1 MPEGKNPI
9 LQNGTFFFSNMY
21 DDRLLTEFYPK
32 ICRESWENAIN
43 SQYRAIG
50 RRTTLQKGTDYNS
63 QGPNNARLIAT
74 AHVSQKKVDDIYNSK
89 VGLPLGSATFKVY
102 NFALPVYNK
111 RRYVWTYGSGTRVIP
126 IKDFLTKHDIFDF
139 SVNVQMGRFNLYKAV
154 IIENSDRTITLA
166 IPNSSSYGIPS
177 TMFNNMIDTLGYD
190 AEDPNTAE
198 NEIIYIFTEEQTEA
212 YEYSGTMNT
221 IFSTTATDGYYTA
234 TISAANKLTTFGKQ
248 LQHEEANSWDIYVS
262 ERVSQY
268 GQYGLIGNACTLKE
282 TTSQGDLVFNV
293 DEAFVNYIKSNNS
306 AVTVYLIKRPNRK
319 HVTVFTS
326 PITAENGELIEGLYP
341 APYTY
346 NPASTITLRVYEY
359 DPVNHY
365 RTQYHYLI
373 SSVFSEIDA
382 INFNA
387 FKFIQNA
394 FPNIIS
400 FNSYENKNLEFE
412 VFEYYPTYTNQ
423 VMHNGLQQ
431 VYDNLGEDFYTKC
444 WVNDYISM
452 TDINRGELHLRD
464 FKPKIYRISLENYQ
478 NSIYYGDIRGY
489 YCDKIYKMIEADSS
503 LKLQYFDFIHEI
515 NKVICSDFGT
525 PKYFRFG
532 TNLTGEF
539 TGVHGT
545 VMDTSI
551 ASVNPD
557 DIQYFEEAHSYIV
570 YKAEDGE
577 VPSMFYVD
585 GKYVEPT
592 CTRYYKGE
600 NYIFIPVSKV
610 ETLSSNYTSDEEVKE
625 AEPLRLDWF
634 PHSYNSYGDTPKD
647 QFTVNSMSDQIKIF
661 EHIDDPKFA
670 LSDLTLYDTSTGEFL
685 DLLENFKVIYTVKQV
700 IYQDPLEQNPV
711 VIETTSEQIQY
722 LMTVLNELYLTMDS
736 QPIILGEATIDID
749 YDEEMDKINAGL
761 GRTDLQFV
769 NKKLDFHE
777 VTLVPKNPNLIGKVI
792 GVYNNQFKH
801 TIYFDKTTV
810 MEGGIVTIPDAMI
823 DNKNA
828 TYFLFG
834 DGNYIPF
841 EFVNDN
847 TLNNKFGSTLKIDIS
862 INSTDYDDYNKFK
875 FVHVPIKL
883 MKSHIEIASSLSYMG
898 PVNKSGT
905 INETIWSAFN
915 PESPEDGVIFSTHLE
930 DDVMTIYQPL
940 EHETTMIF
948 TYRNQTSPFRM
959 FSDSSKKTMT
969 KLYRYYEGIK
979 VSEINAEKV
988 TIYNDLYLGG
998 VLDLPIYAGL
1008 YDLTVQDAII
1018 DASNLV
1024 E

>member
-50 RRTTLQKGTDYNS
+50 RRTTLQRGTKYNS
-63 QGPNNARLIAT
+63 QGPNNADLLAV
-74 AHVSQKKVDDIYNSK
+74 AYVSEKKVDDIYNSK
-89 VGLPLGSATFKVY
+89 VGLPRGSATFKVY

-139 SVNVQMGRFNLYKAV
+139 SVTVQMGRFNLYKAV

-190 AEDPNTAE
+190 PEAPETSDNGR
-198 NEIIYIFTEEQTEA
+198 IYIFMEEQTEA

-234 TISAANKLTTFGKQ
+234 TISTVNKLTTFGKQ
-248 LQHEEANSWDIYVS
+248 LQHEEANSWDIFLS

-268 GQYGLIGNACTLKE
+268 GQFGLIGNACTLKE
-282 TTSQGDLVFNV
+282 TTSQGSLVFNV

-306 AVTVYLIKRPNRK
+306 AVTVYVIKRPNRR
-319 HVTVFTS
+319 HVTIFTN
-326 PITAENGELIEGLYP
+326 PITADNGELIEGCYP

-346 NPASTITLRVYEY
+346 NPASSITLKIYEY

-365 RTQYHYLI
+365 RTQYHYF
-373 SSVFSEIDA
+373 VGDTPSEIDN
-382 INFNA
+382 INYNT
-387 FKFIQNA
+387 FKFVQFA

-400 FNSYENKNLEFE
+400 FTSYENKNLEFE

-423 VMHNGLQQ
+423 VMHNGLKQ

-444 WVNDYISM
+444 LVNDYITM
-452 TDINRGELHLRD
+452 IDEIEGTPTYLREVQ
-464 FKPKIYRISLENYQ
+464 PKIYRISLEDYQ
-478 NSIYYGDIRGY
+478 NSTYYGDIRAY
-489 YCDKIYKMIEADSS
+489 YCDKINKMIKSDPS
-503 LKLQYFDFIHEI
+503 LKLQYFDFMHEI
-515 NKVICSDFGT
+515 NKLVCSDFGT

-592 CTRYYKGE
+592 CTRYYNGE
-600 NYIFIPVSKV
+600 NYIFIPVSEV

-647 QFTVNSMSDQIKIF
+647 QFTVNSTSDQIKLF
-661 EHIDDPKFA
+661 KHIDNPKFA

-700 IYQDPLEQNPV
+700 IYQNPLEQNPV

-722 LMTVLNELYLTMDS
+722 LMTVLDELYLTMDS
-736 QPIILGEATIDID
+736 QPIILGEASVDID
-749 YDEEMDKINAGL
+749 YDEEMEKINSEL
-761 GRTDLQFV
+761 EPDNNIQYT

-792 GVYNNQFKH
+792 AVYNNQFKH
-801 TIYFDKTTV
+801 TIYFDQSNITEDGT
-810 MEGGIVTIPDAMI
+810 VTIPDAMI
-823 DNKNA
+823 DNMNA

-834 DGNYIPF
+834 DGIYIPF
-841 EFVNDN
+841 SFIDDN
-847 TLNNKFGSTLKIDIS
+847 TSNNKFGNTLKIDLGRVPTEYT
-862 INSTDYDDYNKFK
+862 NFK
-875 FVHVPIKL
+875 FVHIPIKL
-883 MKSHIEIASSLSYMG
+883 IKSKIVLVKNLSYMG
-898 PVNKSGT
+898 SVNQEGNS
-905 INETIWSAFN
+905 NDSIWSNYN
-915 PESPEDGVIFSTHLE
+915 PESLEDGVIFRKYSY
-930 DDVMTIYQPL
+930 DKYSQPL

-948 TYRNQTSPFRM
+948 ASKNQNADCYM
-959 FSDSSKKTMT
+959 LSDSSIKTMT
-969 KLYRYYEGIK
+969 MRNIYYEGIK
-979 VSEINAEKV
+979 ASNIN
-988 TIYNDLYLGG
+988 INHMLDFNDAYYGG
-998 VLDLPIYAGL
+998 VLDESIYNGQGNG
-1008 YDLTVQDAII
+1008 TTQDAII
-1018 DASNLV
+1018 VASNPV
-1024 E
+1024 S

>member
-21 DDRLLTEFYPK
+21 DDRLLTEFYSK

-50 RRTTLQKGTDYNS
+50 RRTTLQRGTRYNS
-63 QGPNNARLIAT
+63 QGPNNADLLAV
-74 AHVSQKKVDDIYNSK
+74 AYVSEKKIDDIYNSK
-89 VGLPLGSATFKVY
+89 VGLPRGSATFKVY

-139 SVNVQMGRFNLYKAV
+139 SVTVQMGRFNLYKAV

-190 AEDPNTAE
+190 PEVPETSDNGR
-198 NEIIYIFTEEQTEA
+198 IYIFMEEQTEA

-221 IFSTTATDGYYTA
+221 IFSTAAIDGYYTA
-234 TISAANKLTTFGKQ
+234 TISTVNKLTTFGKQ
-248 LQHEEANSWDIYVS
+248 LQHEEANSWDIFLS

-306 AVTVYLIKRPNRK
+306 AVTVYVIKRPNRR
-319 HVTVFTS
+319 HVTIFTN
-326 PITAENGELIEGLYP
+326 PITADNGELIEGCYP

-346 NPASTITLRVYEY
+346 NPASSITLKVYEY

-365 RTQYHYLI
+365 RTQYHYFI
-373 SSVFSEIDA
+373 SDAPSEIDN
-382 INFNA
+382 INYNT
-387 FKFIQNA
+387 FKFVQFA

-400 FNSYENKNLEFE
+400 FTSYENKNLEFE

-423 VMHNGLQQ
+423 VMHNGLKQ

-444 WVNDYISM
+444 LVNDYITM
-452 TDINRGELHLRD
+452 TDEAGGEEIYLRE
-464 FKPKIYRISLENYQ
+464 FQPKIYRISLEDYQ

-489 YCDKIYKMIEADSS
+489 YCDKINKMIKSDPS
-503 LKLQYFDFIHEI
+503 LKLQYFDFMHEI

-532 TNLTGEF
+532 TNLAGEF

-545 VMDTSI
+545 AMDTSI

-557 DIQYFEEAHSYIV
+557 DIQYFEKAHSYIV

-600 NYIFIPVSKV
+600 NYIFIPISEV
-610 ETLSSNYTSDEEVKE
+610 ETLSSHYTSDEEVKE

-647 QFTVNSMSDQIKIF
+647 QFTVNSMSDQIKLF

-700 IYQDPLEQNPV
+700 IYQNPLEQNPV

-722 LMTVLNELYLTMDS
+722 LMTVLDELYLTMDS
-736 QPIILGEATIDID
+736 QPIILGEASIDID
-749 YDEEMDKINAGL
+749 YDEEMEKINSEL
-761 GRTDLQFV
+761 GPDSDIQYT

-792 GVYNNQFKH
+792 AVYNNQFKH
-801 TIYFDKTTV
+801 TIYFDQSNIA
-810 MEGGIVTIPDAMI
+810 EDGIVTIPDAMI
-823 DNKNA
+823 DNMNA

-841 EFVNDN
+841 NFIDDN
-847 TLNNKFGSTLKIDIS
+847 TSNNKFGNTLKIELGEVPTEYT
-862 INSTDYDDYNKFK
+862 NFK
-875 FVHVPIKL
+875 FVHIPVKL
-883 MKSHIEIASSLSYMG
+883 TKAKVALVNNLSYMG
-898 PVNKSGT
+898 PVNQEGNS
-905 INETIWSAFN
+905 NESIWSRYN
-915 PESPEDGVIFSTHLE
+915 PESLEDGVIFRKSGYEEHS
-930 DDVMTIYQPL
+930 QPL

-948 TYRNQTSPFRM
+948 ASKNLNTDCYM
-959 FSDSSKKTMT
+959 LSDSSIKTMT
-969 KLYRYYEGIK
+969 MHNIYYEGIK
-979 VSEINAEKV
+979 ASNINIEYM
-988 TIYNDLYLGG
+988 INFNDAYYGG
-998 VLDLPIYAGL
+998 VLDGPIYNGQGNG
-1008 YDLTVQDAII
+1008 TTQDAII
-1018 DASNLV
+1018 SASNPV
-1024 E
+1024 N

>member
-63 QGPNNARLIAT
+63 LGPNNARLIAT
-74 AHVSQKKVDDIYNSK
+74 AHVSEKKVDDIYNSK
-89 VGLPLGSATFKVY
+89 VGLPLGSATFKVQ

-111 RRYVWTYGSGTRVIP
+111 RRYVWTYGSGNRVIP
-126 IKDFLTKHDIFDF
+126 VKDFLTKHDIFDF

-177 TMFNNMIDTLGYD
+177 TMFNNMINTLGYD
-190 AEDPNTAE
+190 AEDPITEE
-198 NEIIYIFTEEQTEA
+198 NGIIYIFTEEQTEA

-248 LQHEEANSWDIYVS
+248 LQHEEANSWDIYMS

-268 GQYGLIGNACTLKE
+268 SQYGLIGNACTLKE

-306 AVTVYLIKRPNRK
+306 AITIYAIKRPNRR
-319 HVTVFTS
+319 HVTVFTN
-326 PITAENGELIEGLYP
+326 PITVDNEELIEGHYP
-341 APYTY
+341 VPYTC
-346 NPASTITLRVYEY
+346 NPASSITLRVYEY

-373 SSVFSEIDA
+373 SDVLSEIDT
-382 INFNA
+382 INLNG
-387 FKFIQNA
+387 FKFIQVA

-444 WVNDYISM
+444 LVNDYISM
-452 TDINRGELHLRD
+452 TDTTRGEIYLRD
-464 FKPKIYRISLENYQ
+464 FDPKIYRISLEDYQ
-478 NSIYYGDIRGY
+478 NSIYYGDIRAY
-489 YCDKIYKMIEADSS
+489 YCDKINKMILSDPS
-503 LKLQYFDFIHEI
+503 LKLQYFDFMHEI

-525 PKYFRFG
+525 PKYFRFS
-532 TNLTGEF
+532 TNLSGEF

-545 VMDTSI
+545 VMDTSV

-570 YKAEDGE
+570 YKAENGE

-600 NYIFIPVSKV
+600 NYIFIPVSEV
-610 ETLSSNYTSDEEVKE
+610 ETLSSQYTSDEEVKE

-647 QFTVNSMSDQIKIF
+647 QFTVNSMSDQIKLF
-661 EHIDDPKFA
+661 EHINDPKFA
-670 LSDLTLYDTSTGEFL
+670 ISDLTLYDTSTGEFL
-685 DLLENFKVIYTVKQV
+685 DLLENFKVIYSVKQV

-736 QPIILGEATIDID
+736 QPIILGEATVDID
-749 YDEEMDKINAGL
+749 YDEEMNKINSEL
-761 GRTDLQFV
+761 EPNVQVQYV

-792 GVYNNQFKH
+792 AVYNNQFKH
-801 TIYFDKTTV
+801 TIYFDQNDFADSD
-810 MEGGIVTIPDAMI
+810 VTIFNAMI

-841 EFVNDN
+841 EFVDDD
-847 TLNNKFGSTLKIDIS
+847 TLNNKFGSTLKIHVLGNIAEY
-862 INSTDYDDYNKFK
+862 TKFK
-875 FVHVPIKL
+875 FVHIPVKL
-883 MKSHIEIASSLSYMG
+883 SKSQYYILNSLVYMG
-898 PVNKSGT
+898 PMNQEGTDNKS
-905 INETIWSAFN
+905 IWSKFN
-915 PESPEDGVIFSTHLE
+915 PEFIENGVILMSSGDFKS
-930 DDVMTIYQPL
+930 QPL
-940 EHETTMIF
+940 EHETTMTF
-948 TYRNQTSPFRM
+948 SPQKQN
-959 FSDSSKKTMT
+959 SDYHILSSSSAKTMT
-969 KLYRYYEGIK
+969 NLHAYYKGIK
-979 VSEINAEKV
+979 TSKIVMDNS
-988 TIYNDLYLGG
+988 IYLENEVYLGG
-998 VLDLPIYAGL
+998 SLDNPIYHPLMNETA
-1008 YDLTVQDAII
+1008 QDGII
-1018 DASNLV
+1018 FSTDRIG
-1024 E
+1024 

>member
-50 RRTTLQKGTDYNS
+50 RRTTLQVGTDYNKY
-63 QGPNNARLIAT
+63 GPNNANLIAT
-74 AHVSQKKVDDIYNSK
+74 AHVSEKKVDDIYNSK
-89 VGLPLGSATFKVY
+89 VGLPLGSATFKVQ

-111 RRYVWTYGSGTRVIP
+111 RRYVWTYGSGNRVIP
-126 IKDFLTKHDIFDF
+126 VKDFLTKHDIFDF

-177 TMFNNMIDTLGYD
+177 TMFNNMIDTLSYD
-190 AEDPNTAE
+190 AEDPVTEE
-198 NEIIYIFTEEQTEA
+198 NGTIYIFTEEQTEA

-248 LQHEEANSWDIYVS
+248 LQHEEANSWDIFLS

-306 AVTVYLIKRPNRK
+306 AVTIYAIKRPNRK
-319 HVTVFTS
+319 HVTIFTN
-326 PITAENGELIEGLYP
+326 PITADNGELIEGHYP

-346 NPASTITLRVYEY
+346 NPTSSITLRVYEY

-365 RTQYHYLI
+365 RTQYHYFHSI
-373 SSVFSEIDA
+373 VNYPGMDA
-382 INFNA
+382 INFNMM
-387 FKFIQNA
+387 KFVQVA

-400 FNSYENKNLEFE
+400 FESYQNKNLEFE
-412 VFEYYPTYTNQ
+412 VFEYFPTYTNQ

-431 VYDNLGEDFYTKC
+431 VYENLGEDFYTKC
-444 WVNDYISM
+444 LINDYITMSSKL
-452 TDINRGELHLRD
+452 GEFYLKD
-464 FKPKIYRISLENYQ
+464 FQPSIFRISLEDYQ
-478 NSIYYGDIRGY
+478 NSIYYGDIRAY
-489 YCDKIYKMIEADSS
+489 YCDKINKMIISDPS
-503 LKLQYFDFIHEI
+503 LKLQYFDFMHEI

-545 VMDTSI
+545 VMDTSV

-592 CTRYYKGE
+592 CTRYYNGE
-600 NYIFIPVSKV
+600 NYIFIPVSEV
-610 ETLSSNYTSDEEVKE
+610 EILSSNYTSNEEVKE

-647 QFTVNSMSDQIKIF
+647 QFTVNSMSDQIKLF
-661 EHIDDPKFA
+661 EHINDPKFA

-736 QPIILGEATIDID
+736 QPIILGEATVDID
-749 YDEEMDKINAGL
+749 YDEEMSKINSEL
-761 GRTDLQFV
+761 EPNEQVQYV

-801 TIYFDKTTV
+801 TIYFDQNDFADGNV
-810 MEGGIVTIPDAMI
+810 FIPDAMI

-841 EFVNDN
+841 EFTDDN
-847 TLNNKFGSTLKIDIS
+847 TFNNKFGSALKIRVLG
-862 INSTDYDDYNKFK
+862 NPAEYTEFK
-875 FVHVPIKL
+875 FVHIPVKL
-883 MKSHIEIASSLSYMG
+883 TKSRYHITDTLAYMG
-898 PVNKSGT
+898 PVNQEGINNKS
-905 INETIWSAFN
+905 IWSNFN
-915 PESPEDGVIFSTHLE
+915 PESLENGVILMSANSNPKT
-930 DDVMTIYQPL
+930 QPA
-940 EHETTMIF
+940 EHETVMIF
-948 TYRNQTSPFRM
+948 VPQKQN
-959 FSDSSKKTMT
+959 SDYHILSSSSVKTMT
-969 KLYRYYEGIK
+969 NFYIYYKGIK
-979 VSEINAEKV
+979 TSKIVIDN
-988 TIYNDLYLGG
+988 YNNNDAYLGG
-998 VLDLPIYAGL
+998 ALDEPIYHPL
-1008 YDLTVQDAII
+1008 MNETVQDGII
-1018 DASNLV
+1018 TFTSPI

>member
-50 RRTTLQKGTDYNS
+50 RRTTLQLGTKYNS
-63 QGPNNARLIAT
+63 QGPNNADLLAV
-74 AHVSQKKVDDIYNSK
+74 AYMSEKKIDDIYNSK
-89 VGLPLGSATFKVY
+89 VGLPRGSATFKVY

-139 SVNVQMGRFNLYKAV
+139 SVTVQMGRFNLYKAV

-190 AEDPNTAE
+190 PDEPETSDNGR
-198 NEIIYIFTEEQTEA
+198 IYIFMEEQTEA

-221 IFSTTATDGYYTA
+221 IFSTAATDGYYTA
-234 TISAANKLTTFGKQ
+234 TISTVNKLTTFGKQ
-248 LQHEEANSWDIYVS
+248 LQHEEANSWDIFLS

-282 TTSQGDLVFNV
+282 TTSQGSLVFNV

-306 AVTVYLIKRPNRK
+306 AVTVYVIKRPNRR
-319 HVTVFTS
+319 HVTIFTN
-326 PITAENGELIEGLYP
+326 PITADNGELIEGCYP

-346 NPASTITLRVYEY
+346 NPASSITLKIYEY

-365 RTQYHYLI
+365 RTQYHYFV
-373 SSVFSEIDA
+373 SDTPSEIDN
-382 INFNA
+382 INYNT
-387 FKFIQNA
+387 FKFVQFA

-400 FNSYENKNLEFE
+400 FTSYENKNLEFE

-423 VMHNGLQQ
+423 IMHNGLKQ

-444 WVNDYISM
+444 LVNDYITM
-452 TDINRGELHLRD
+452 IDEIDGTTTYLHEVQ
-464 FKPKIYRISLENYQ
+464 PKIYRISLEDYQ
-478 NSIYYGDIRGY
+478 NSIYYGDIRAY
-489 YCDKIYKMIEADSS
+489 YCDKINKMIKSDPS
-503 LKLQYFDFIHEI
+503 LKLQYFDFMHEI

-551 ASVNPD
+551 ASANPD

-600 NYIFIPVSKV
+600 NYIFIPVSEV
-610 ETLSSNYTSDEEVKE
+610 ETLSSQYTSDEEVKE

-647 QFTVNSMSDQIKIF
+647 QFTVNSMSDQIKLF
-661 EHIDDPKFA
+661 EHVDDPKFT

-685 DLLENFKVIYTVKQV
+685 DLFENFKVIYTIKQV
-700 IYQDPLEQNPV
+700 IYQNPLEQNPV

-722 LMTVLNELYLTMDS
+722 LMTVLDELYLTMNS
-736 QPIILGEATIDID
+736 QPIILGKANVDID
-749 YDEEMDKINAGL
+749 YDEEMEKISSEL
-761 GRTDLQFV
+761 GPDNNIQYT

-792 GVYNNQFKH
+792 SVYNNQFKH
-801 TIYFDKTTV
+801 TIYFDQSNIT
-810 MEGGIVTIPDAMI
+810 EDGIITIPDAMI
-823 DNKNA
+823 DNMNA

-841 EFVNDN
+841 NFIDDN
-847 TLNNKFGSTLKIDIS
+847 TSNNKFGNTLKIELGEVLTEYT
-862 INSTDYDDYNKFK
+862 NFK
-875 FVHVPIKL
+875 FVHIPVKL
-883 MKSHIEIASSLSYMG
+883 TKAKVALVNNLSYMG
-898 PVNKSGT
+898 SVNQKGNS
-905 INETIWSAFN
+905 NESIWSKYN
-915 PESPEDGVIFSTHLE
+915 PESLEDGVIFRKYGYEEYS
-930 DDVMTIYQPL
+930 QPL

-948 TYRNQTSPFRM
+948 ASKNLDADCYM
-959 FSDSSKKTMT
+959 LSDSSIKTMT
-969 KLYRYYEGIK
+969 MRNIYYEGIK
-979 VSEINAEKV
+979 ASNINIEY
-988 TIYNDLYLGG
+988 IINFNDAYYGG
-998 VLDLPIYAGL
+998 VLDGPIYNGQSK
-1008 YDLTVQDAII
+1008 DTTQDAII
-1018 DASNLV
+1018 SASNPV

>member
-50 RRTTLQKGTDYNS
+50 RRTTLQRGTNYNS
-63 QGPNNARLIAT
+63 QGPNNAPLYA
-74 AHVSQKKVDDIYNSK
+74 VSYVSEKKIDDIYNSK
-89 VGLPLGSATFKVY
+89 VGLPRGSATFKVY

-139 SVNVQMGRFNLYKAV
+139 SVTVQMGRFNLYKAV

-190 AEDPNTAE
+190 PETPETSDNGR
-198 NEIIYIFTEEQTEA
+198 IYIFMEEQTEA

-221 IFSTTATDGYYTA
+221 IFSTAATDGYYTA
-234 TISAANKLTTFGKQ
+234 TISTVNKLTTFGKQ
-248 LQHEEANSWDIYVS
+248 LQHEEANSWDIFLS

-282 TTSQGDLVFNV
+282 TTSQGDLIFNV

-306 AVTVYLIKRPNRK
+306 AVTVYVIKRPNRR
-319 HVTVFTS
+319 HVTIFTN
-326 PITAENGELIEGLYP
+326 PITVDNGELIEGCYP

-346 NPASTITLRVYEY
+346 NPASGITLKVYEY
-359 DPVNHY
+359 NPVNHY

-373 SSVFSEIDA
+373 SDVLSEIDT
-382 INFNA
+382 INLNA
-387 FKFIQNA
+387 FKFVQLA

-423 VMHNGLQQ
+423 VMHNGLKQ

-444 WVNDYISM
+444 LINDYITMIDEVGSEE
-452 TDINRGELHLRD
+452 TYLHE
-464 FKPKIYRISLENYQ
+464 FQPKIYRISLEDYQ
-478 NSIYYGDIRGY
+478 NSIYYGDIRAY
-489 YCDKIYKMIEADSS
+489 YCDKINKMIKSDPS
-503 LKLQYFDFIHEI
+503 LKLQYFDFMHEI

-532 TNLTGEF
+532 TNLAGEF

-600 NYIFIPVSKV
+600 NYIFIPVSEV
-610 ETLSSNYTSDEEVKE
+610 ETLSLSYTSDEEVKE

-647 QFTVNSMSDQIKIF
+647 QFTVNSMSDQIKLF
-661 EHIDDPKFA
+661 EHINDPKFA

-736 QPIILGEATIDID
+736 QPIILGEATVDID
-749 YDEEMDKINAGL
+749 YDEEMEKINSEL
-761 GRTDLQFV
+761 EPEDQLQYV

-801 TIYFDKTTV
+801 TIYFNQSNITEDGT
-810 MEGGIVTIPDAMI
+810 VTIPDAMI
-823 DNKNA
+823 DNMNA

-834 DGNYIPF
+834 DGIYIPF
-841 EFVNDN
+841 DFVDDN
-847 TLNNKFGSTLKIDIS
+847 TSNNKFGNTLKIDLGEVPAEYT
-862 INSTDYDDYNKFK
+862 NFK
-875 FVHVPIKL
+875 FVHIPVKL
-883 MKSHIEIASSLSYMG
+883 TKAKVALVNNLSYMG
-898 PVNKSGT
+898 PVNREGNS
-905 INETIWSAFN
+905 NESIWSKYN
-915 PESPEDGVIFSTHLE
+915 PESLEDGVIFRKYGYDEYS
-930 DDVMTIYQPL
+930 QPL

-948 TYRNQTSPFRM
+948 ASKNLDADCCM
-959 FSDSSKKTMT
+959 LSDSSIKTMT
-969 KLYRYYEGIK
+969 MRNIYYEGIK
-979 VSEINAEKV
+979 ASNINIEYMTDFNEA
-988 TIYNDLYLGG
+988 YYGG
-998 VLDLPIYAGL
+998 VLDGPIYNGQSN
-1008 YDLTVQDAII
+1008 DTTQDAII
-1018 DASNLV
+1018 VASNPLA
-1024 E
+1024 

>member
-50 RRTTLQKGTDYNS
+50 RRTTLQMGTEYNRR
-63 QGPNNARLIAT
+63 GPNNAALLA
-74 AHVSQKKVDDIYNSK
+74 VSYVSEKKIDDIYNSK
-89 VGLPLGSATFKVY
+89 VGLPRGSATFKVY

-111 RRYVWTYGSGTRVIP
+111 RRYVWTYSSGTRVIP

-139 SVNVQMGRFNLYKAV
+139 SVTVQMGRFNLYKAV

-190 AEDPNTAE
+190 PDDPETSDNGR
-198 NEIIYIFTEEQTEA
+198 IYIFMEEQTEA

-234 TISAANKLTTFGKQ
+234 TISTVNKLTTFGKQ
-248 LQHEEANSWDIYVS
+248 LQHEEANSWDIFLS

-268 GQYGLIGNACTLKE
+268 GQFGLIGNACTLKE
-282 TTSQGDLVFNV
+282 TTSQGSLVFNV

-306 AVTVYLIKRPNRK
+306 AVTVYVIKRPNRR
-319 HVTVFTS
+319 HVTIFTN
-326 PITAENGELIEGLYP
+326 PITADNGELIEGCYP

-346 NPASTITLRVYEY
+346 NPASSITLKIYEY

-365 RTQYHYLI
+365 RTQYHYF
-373 SSVFSEIDA
+373 VGDTPSEIDN
-382 INFNA
+382 INYNT
-387 FKFIQNA
+387 FKFVQFA

-400 FNSYENKNLEFE
+400 FTSYENKNLEFE

-423 VMHNGLQQ
+423 VMHNGLKQ

-444 WVNDYISM
+444 LVNDYITM
-452 TDINRGELHLRD
+452 IDEIEGTPTYLREVQ
-464 FKPKIYRISLENYQ
+464 PKIYRISLEDYQ
-478 NSIYYGDIRGY
+478 NSTYYGDIRAY
-489 YCDKIYKMIEADSS
+489 YCDKINKMIKSDPS
-503 LKLQYFDFIHEI
+503 LKLQYFDFMHEI
-515 NKVICSDFGT
+515 NKLVCSDFGT

-592 CTRYYKGE
+592 CTRYYNGE
-600 NYIFIPVSKV
+600 NYIFIPVSEV

-647 QFTVNSMSDQIKIF
+647 QFTVNSTSDQIKLF
-661 EHIDDPKFA
+661 KHIDNPKFA

-700 IYQDPLEQNPV
+700 IYQNPLEQNPV

-722 LMTVLNELYLTMDS
+722 LMTVLDELYLTMDS
-736 QPIILGEATIDID
+736 QPIILGEASVDID
-749 YDEEMDKINAGL
+749 YDEEMEKINSEL
-761 GRTDLQFV
+761 EPDNNIQYT

-792 GVYNNQFKH
+792 AVYNNQFKH
-801 TIYFDKTTV
+801 TIYFDQSNITEDGT
-810 MEGGIVTIPDAMI
+810 VTIPDAMI
-823 DNKNA
+823 DNMNA

-834 DGNYIPF
+834 DGIYIPF
-841 EFVNDN
+841 SFIDDN
-847 TLNNKFGSTLKIDIS
+847 TSNNKFGNTLKIDLGRVPTEYT
-862 INSTDYDDYNKFK
+862 NFK
-875 FVHVPIKL
+875 FVHIPIKL
-883 MKSHIEIASSLSYMG
+883 IKSKIVLVKNLSYMG
-898 PVNKSGT
+898 SVNQEGNS
-905 INETIWSAFN
+905 NDSIWSNYN
-915 PESPEDGVIFSTHLE
+915 PESLEDGVIFRKYSY
-930 DDVMTIYQPL
+930 DKYSQPL

-948 TYRNQTSPFRM
+948 ASKNQNADCYM
-959 FSDSSKKTMT
+959 LSDSSIKTMT
-969 KLYRYYEGIK
+969 MRNIYYEGIK
-979 VSEINAEKV
+979 ASNIN
-988 TIYNDLYLGG
+988 INHMLDFNDAYYGG
-998 VLDLPIYAGL
+998 VLDESIYNGQGNG
-1008 YDLTVQDAII
+1008 TTQDAII
-1018 DASNLV
+1018 VASNPV
-1024 E
+1024 S

>member
-50 RRTTLQKGTDYNS
+50 RRTTLQAGTKYNS
-63 QGPNNARLIAT
+63 QGPNNALLVAMT
-74 AHVSQKKVDDIYNSK
+74 HVSQKKVDDIYNSK
-89 VGLPLGSATFKVY
+89 VGLPLGSATFKVQ

-126 IKDFLTKHDIFDF
+126 VKDFLTKHDIFDF

-154 IIENSDRTITLA
+154 IIEHSDRTITLA

-177 TMFNNMIDTLGYD
+177 TMFNNMINTLGYD
-190 AEDPNTAE
+190 AEDPNTTE
-198 NEIIYIFTEEQTEA
+198 NGNIYIFTEEQTEA

-234 TISAANKLTTFGKQ
+234 TLSAANKLTTFGKQ

-268 GQYGLIGNACTLKE
+268 GQYGLIGNTCTLKE

-306 AVTVYLIKRPNRK
+306 AVTVYAIKRPNRR
-319 HVTVFTS
+319 HVTIFTN
-326 PITAENGELIEGLYP
+326 PITADNGELIEGCYP

-346 NPASTITLRVYEY
+346 NPASSITLKVYEY

-365 RTQYHYLI
+365 RTQYHYFI
-373 SSVFSEIDA
+373 SIPSSEIDTV
-382 INFNA
+382 NYNT
-387 FKFIQNA
+387 FKFIQVA
-394 FPNIIS
+394 FPNIIT
-400 FNSYENKNLEFE
+400 FESYQNKNLEFE

-423 VMHNGLQQ
+423 VMHNGLKQ

-444 WVNDYISM
+444 LVNNYITM
-452 TDINRGELHLRD
+452 TDEILGDETYLNE
-464 FKPKIYRISLENYQ
+464 FKPKIYRISLEDYQ
-478 NSIYYGDIRGY
+478 NSIYYGDIRAY
-489 YCDKIYKMIEADSS
+489 YCDKINKMIEADSS
-503 LKLQYFDFIHEI
+503 LKLQYFDFMHEI

-545 VMDTSI
+545 VMDTSV

-600 NYIFIPVSKV
+600 NYIFIPVSEV
-610 ETLSSNYTSDEEVKE
+610 ETLSSSYTSDEEVKE

-634 PHSYNSYGDTPKD
+634 SHSYNSYGDTPKD

-670 LSDLTLYDTSTGEFL
+670 ISDLTLYDTLTGEFL
-685 DLLENFKVIYTVKQV
+685 DLLENFKVIYSVKQV

-736 QPIILGEATIDID
+736 QPIILGKATVDID
-749 YDEEMDKINAGL
+749 YDEEMDKINSEL
-761 GRTDLQFV
+761 GDDNKLQYT

-777 VTLVPKNPNLIGKVI
+777 ITLVPKNPNLIGKVI

-801 TIYFDKTTV
+801 TIYFDQNNIT
-810 MEGGIVTIPDAMI
+810 EDGIVTIPDAMI
-823 DNKNA
+823 DNKDA

-841 EFVNDN
+841 NFVNDN
-847 TLNNKFGSTLKIDIS
+847 TSNNKFGNTLKIELGGTVEY
-862 INSTDYDDYNKFK
+862 INFK

-883 MKSHIEIASSLSYMG
+883 AKSKVKLVNNLSYMG
-898 PVNKSGT
+898 SVNQEGT
-905 INETIWSAFN
+905 SNVSIWSEFN
-915 PESPEDGVIFSTHLE
+915 PESIEDGVMFKKYDFIDHS
-930 DDVMTIYQPL
+930 QPL

-948 TYRNQTSPFRM
+948 VTKNLNFNSHIL
-959 FSDSSKKTMT
+959 SDSSIKSMTM
-969 KLYRYYEGIK
+969 RNIYYEGIK
-979 VSEINAEKV
+979 TSKIDINDP
-988 TIYNDLYLGG
+988 YYDNDAYFGGILDEPIYLGQG
-998 VLDLPIYAGL
+998 NY
-1008 YDLTVQDAII
+1008 TVQDTII
-1018 DASNLV
+1018 SASNPV
-1024 E
+1024 G

>member
-63 QGPNNARLIAT
+63 LGPNNARLIAT

-89 VGLPLGSATFKVY
+89 VGLPLGSATFKVQ

-111 RRYVWTYGSGTRVIP
+111 RRYVWTYGSGNRVIP
-126 IKDFLTKHDIFDF
+126 VKDFLTKHDIFDF

-177 TMFNNMIDTLGYD
+177 TMFNNMINTLGYD
-190 AEDPNTAE
+190 AEDPVTEE
-198 NEIIYIFTEEQTEA
+198 NGIIYIFTEEQTEA

-234 TISAANKLTTFGKQ
+234 TISAVNKLTTFGKQ
-248 LQHEEANSWDIYVS
+248 LQHEEANSWDIYMS

-268 GQYGLIGNACTLKE
+268 SQYGLIGNACTLKE

-306 AVTVYLIKRPNRK
+306 AITIYAIKRPNRR
-319 HVTVFTS
+319 HVTVFTN
-326 PITAENGELIEGLYP
+326 PITVDNEELIEGHYP
-341 APYTY
+341 VPYTC
-346 NPASTITLRVYEY
+346 NPASSITLRVYEY

-373 SSVFSEIDA
+373 SDVLSEIDT
-382 INFNA
+382 INLNG
-387 FKFIQNA
+387 FKFIQVA

-444 WVNDYISM
+444 LVNDYITM
-452 TDINRGELHLRD
+452 VTDSGVQRLGNFI
-464 FKPKIYRISLENYQ
+464 PKIYRIGLDDYQ
-478 NSIYYGDIRGY
+478 NSIYYGDIRAY

-503 LKLQYFDFIHEI
+503 LKLQYFDFMHEI

-600 NYIFIPVSKV
+600 NYIFIPVSEV
-610 ETLSSNYTSDEEVKE
+610 ETLSSQYTSDEEVKE

-670 LSDLTLYDTSTGEFL
+670 ISDLTLYDTSTGEFL
-685 DLLENFKVIYTVKQV
+685 DLLENFKVIYSVKQV

-711 VIETTSEQIQY
+711 IIETTSEQIQY

-736 QPIILGEATIDID
+736 QPIILGEATVDID
-749 YDEEMDKINAGL
+749 YDEEMDKINSELEGDNKVQY
-761 GRTDLQFV
+761 T

-792 GVYNNQFKH
+792 AVYNNQFKH
-801 TIYFDKTTV
+801 TIYFDQNNIGADGV
-810 MEGGIVTIPDAMI
+810 IIIPDGMI

-841 EFVNDN
+841 EFVSNS
-847 TLNNKFGSTLKIDIS
+847 TVNNKFGSTLKIREIG
-862 INSTDYDDYNKFK
+862 NVEEYTEFK
-875 FVHVPIKL
+875 FVHVPVKL
-883 MKSHIEIASSLSYMG
+883 TKSRYNIIDSLVYMG
-898 PVNKSGT
+898 PVNQEGTDNKS
-905 INETIWSAFN
+905 IWSNYN
-915 PESPEDGVIFSTHLE
+915 PESIKDGIILTCAS
-930 DDVMTIYQPL
+930 INAQPL

-948 TYRNQTSPFRM
+948 TPQKQLSDYHILSRSPT
-959 FSDSSKKTMT
+959 KTVT
-969 KLYRYYEGIK
+969 NCHVYYKGIK
-979 VSEINAEKV
+979 TSKIIMDSDIWYENEV
-988 TIYNDLYLGG
+988 YLGG
-998 VLDLPIYAGL
+998 PLDESIY
-1008 YDLTVQDAII
+1008 YPMENITVQDGII
-1018 DASNLV
+1018 IYTSPIG
-1024 E
+1024 

>member
-50 RRTTLQKGTDYNS
+50 RRTTLQKGTDYNNK
-63 QGPNNARLIAT
+63 GPNNALLVAIT
-74 AHVSQKKVDDIYNSK
+74 HVSQKKVDDIYNSK
-89 VGLPLGSATFKVY
+89 VGLPLGSATFKVQ

-177 TMFNNMIDTLGYD
+177 TMFNNMVNTLGYD
-190 AEDPNTAE
+190 AGDPDTTE
-198 NEIIYIFTEEQTEA
+198 NGIIYIFTEEQTEA

-234 TISAANKLTTFGKQ
+234 TLSTANKLTTFGKQ
-248 LQHEEANSWDIYVS
+248 LQHEEANSWDIYISEKVS
-262 ERVSQY
+262 EY
-268 GQYGLIGNACTLKE
+268 GQYGLIGNTCTLKE
-282 TTSQGDLVFNV
+282 TGSQGDVTFNV

-306 AVTVYLIKRPNRK
+306 AVTVYVIKRPNRK
-319 HVTVFTS
+319 HVTIFTN
-326 PITAENGELIEGLYP
+326 PISADNGELIEGCYP
-341 APYTY
+341 AHYTY
-346 NPASTITLRVYEY
+346 NPASSITLRVYEY

-365 RTQYHYLI
+365 RTQYHYFHNI
-373 SSVFSEIDA
+373 ATFPGMDTV
-382 INFNA
+382 NFNIM
-387 FKFIQNA
+387 KFVQVA

-400 FNSYENKNLEFE
+400 FASYQNKNLEFE
-412 VFEYYPTYTNQ
+412 VFEYYPSYTNQ

-444 WVNDYISM
+444 LMNDYI
-452 TDINRGELHLRD
+452 TWIDENRGELHLHD
-464 FKPKIYRISLENYQ
+464 FQPQIFRVSLEDYQ
-478 NSIYYGDIRGY
+478 NNIYYGDIRAY
-489 YCDKIYKMIEADSS
+489 YCDKILAMIKSDPS
-503 LKLQYFDFIHEI
+503 LKLQYFDFMHEI

-539 TGVHGT
+539 TGVHGI

-551 ASVNPD
+551 ASANPD

-600 NYIFIPVSKV
+600 NYIFIPVSEV
-610 ETLSSNYTSDEEVKE
+610 ETLSSTYTSDEEVKE

-647 QFTVNSMSDQIKIF
+647 QFTVNSMSDQIKLF

-736 QPIILGEATIDID
+736 QPIILGEATVDID
-749 YDEEMDKINAGL
+749 YDKEMNKINSEL
-761 GRTDLQFV
+761 GDDNNVQYT

-801 TIYFDKTTV
+801 TIYFDQNNIT
-810 MEGGIVTIPDAMI
+810 EDRIVTIPDAMI
-823 DNKNA
+823 DNKDA

-841 EFVNDN
+841 NFVNDN
-847 TLNNKFGSTLKIDIS
+847 ISNNKFGNILKIELGDTVEYT
-862 INSTDYDDYNKFK
+862 NFK

-883 MKSHIEIASSLSYMG
+883 AKSKVKLVNNLSYMG
-898 PVNKSGT
+898 TVNQEGT
-905 INETIWSAFN
+905 SNVSIWSEFN
-915 PESPEDGVIFSTHLE
+915 PESIEDGVMFKKYDLIEHS
-930 DDVMTIYQPL
+930 QPL

-948 TYRNQTSPFRM
+948 VTKNLNFNSHIL
-959 FSDSSKKTMT
+959 SDSSIKTMT
-969 KLYRYYEGIK
+969 MCNIYYEGIK
-979 VSEINAEKV
+979 TSKIDINDP
-988 TIYNDLYLGG
+988 YYDNDAYFGG
-998 VLDLPIYAGL
+998 VLDEPIYIGQGN
-1008 YDLTVQDAII
+1008 YTVQDTII
-1018 DASNLV
+1018 SASNPIS
-1024 E
+1024 

>member
-50 RRTTLQKGTDYNS
+50 RRTTLQKGTRYNS
-63 QGPNNARLIAT
+63 QGPNNADLLAV
-74 AHVSQKKVDDIYNSK
+74 AYVSEKKVDDIYNSK
-89 VGLPLGSATFKVY
+89 VGLPRGSATFKVY

-139 SVNVQMGRFNLYKAV
+139 SVTVQMGRFNLYKAV

-190 AEDPNTAE
+190 PDEPETSDNGR
-198 NEIIYIFTEEQTEA
+198 IYIFMEEQTEA

-221 IFSTTATDGYYTA
+221 IFSTAATDGYYTA
-234 TISAANKLTTFGKQ
+234 TISTVNKLTTFGKQ
-248 LQHEEANSWDIYVS
+248 LQHEEANSWDIFLS

-306 AVTVYLIKRPNRK
+306 AVTVYVIKRPNRR
-319 HVTVFTS
+319 HVTIFTN
-326 PITAENGELIEGLYP
+326 PITADNGELIEGCYP

-346 NPASTITLRVYEY
+346 NPASSITLKIYEY

-365 RTQYHYLI
+365 RTQYHYF
-373 SSVFSEIDA
+373 VGDTPSEIDN
-382 INFNA
+382 INYNT
-387 FKFIQNA
+387 FKFVQFA

-400 FNSYENKNLEFE
+400 FTSYENKNLEFE

-423 VMHNGLQQ
+423 VMHNGLKQ

-444 WVNDYISM
+444 LVNDYITM
-452 TDINRGELHLRD
+452 IDEIEGTTTYLHEVQ
-464 FKPKIYRISLENYQ
+464 PKIYRVSLEDYQ
-478 NSIYYGDIRGY
+478 NSIYYEDIRGY
-489 YCDKIYKMIEADSS
+489 YCDKINKMIKSDPS
-503 LKLQYFDFIHEI
+503 LKLQYFDFMHEI

-592 CTRYYKGE
+592 RTRYYKGE
-600 NYIFIPVSKV
+600 NYIFIPVSEI
-610 ETLSSNYTSDEEVKE
+610 ETLSSHYTSDKEVKE

-634 PHSYNSYGDTPKD
+634 PHSYNSYGDAPKD
-647 QFTVNSMSDQIKIF
+647 QFTVNSMSDQIKLF

-700 IYQDPLEQNPV
+700 IYQNPLEQNPV

-722 LMTVLNELYLTMDS
+722 LMTVLDELYLTMDS
-736 QPIILGEATIDID
+736 QPIILGEASVDID
-749 YDEEMDKINAGL
+749 YDEEMEKINSEL
-761 GRTDLQFV
+761 GPDSDIQYT

-792 GVYNNQFKH
+792 AVYNNQFKH
-801 TIYFDKTTV
+801 TIYFDQSNIA
-810 MEGGIVTIPDAMI
+810 EDGIVTIPDAMI
-823 DNKNA
+823 DNMNA

-841 EFVNDN
+841 NFIDDN
-847 TLNNKFGSTLKIDIS
+847 TSNNKFGNTLKIELGEVPTEYT
-862 INSTDYDDYNKFK
+862 NFK
-875 FVHVPIKL
+875 FVHIPVKL
-883 MKSHIEIASSLSYMG
+883 TKAKVALVNNLSYMG
-898 PVNKSGT
+898 PVNQEGNS
-905 INETIWSAFN
+905 NESIWSRYN
-915 PESPEDGVIFSTHLE
+915 PESLEDGVIFRKSGYEEHS
-930 DDVMTIYQPL
+930 QPL

-948 TYRNQTSPFRM
+948 ASKNLNTDCYM
-959 FSDSSKKTMT
+959 LSDSSIKTMT
-969 KLYRYYEGIK
+969 MHNIYYEGIK
-979 VSEINAEKV
+979 ASNINIEYM
-988 TIYNDLYLGG
+988 INFNDAYYGG
-998 VLDLPIYAGL
+998 VLDGPIYNGQGNG
-1008 YDLTVQDAII
+1008 TTQDAII
-1018 DASNLV
+1018 SASNPV
-1024 E
+1024 N

>member
-50 RRTTLQKGTDYNS
+50 RRTTLQMGTEYNK
-63 QGPNNARLIAT
+63 QGPNNADLLAV
-74 AHVSQKKVDDIYNSK
+74 AYVSEKKIDDIYNSK
-89 VGLPLGSATFKVY
+89 VGLPRGSATFKVY

-111 RRYVWTYGSGTRVIP
+111 RRFVWTYGSGTRVIP

-139 SVNVQMGRFNLYKAV
+139 SVTIQMGRFNLYKAV

-190 AEDPNTAE
+190 HDEPETSDNGR
-198 NEIIYIFTEEQTEA
+198 IYIFMEEQTEA

-234 TISAANKLTTFGKQ
+234 TISTANKLTTFGKQ
-248 LQHEEANSWDIYVS
+248 LQHEEANSWDIFLS
-262 ERVSQY
+262 ERVSHY

-282 TTSQGDLVFNV
+282 TTSQGNLVFNV

-306 AVTVYLIKRPNRK
+306 AVTVYVIKRPNRR
-319 HVTVFTS
+319 HVTIFTN
-326 PITAENGELIEGLYP
+326 PITADNGELIEGCYP

-346 NPASTITLRVYEY
+346 NPASSITLKVYEY

-365 RTQYHYLI
+365 RTQYHYL
-373 SSVFSEIDA
+373 VGDTPSEIDN
-382 INFNA
+382 INYNT
-387 FKFIQNA
+387 FKFVQFA

-400 FNSYENKNLEFE
+400 FTSYENKNLEFE
-412 VFEYYPTYTNQ
+412 IFEYYPTYTNQ
-423 VMHNGLQQ
+423 VMHNGLKQI
-431 VYDNLGEDFYTKC
+431 YDNLGEDFYTKC
-444 WVNDYISM
+444 LVNDYITM
-452 TDINRGELHLRD
+452 IDEIEGTRTYLNEVQ
-464 FKPKIYRISLENYQ
+464 PKIYRISLEDYQ
-478 NSIYYGDIRGY
+478 NNIYYRDIRAY
-489 YCDKIYKMIEADSS
+489 YCDKINKMIKSDPS
-503 LKLQYFDFIHEI
+503 LKLQYFDFMHEI

-592 CTRYYKGE
+592 CTRYYNGE
-600 NYIFIPVSKV
+600 NYIFIPVSEV
-610 ETLSSNYTSDEEVKE
+610 ETLSSNYSSDEEVKE

-647 QFTVNSMSDQIKIF
+647 QFTVNSMNDQIKLF

-670 LSDLTLYDTSTGEFL
+670 LSDLTLYDTSTGEFI

-700 IYQDPLEQNPV
+700 IYQNPLEQNPV
-711 VIETTSEQIQY
+711 VIETTNEQIQY
-722 LMTVLNELYLTMDS
+722 LMTVVDELYLTMDS
-736 QPIILGEATIDID
+736 QPIILCEASVDID
-749 YDEEMDKINAGL
+749 YDEEMEKINSEL
-761 GRTDLQFV
+761 DPYQQVQFV

-777 VTLVPKNPNLIGKVI
+777 ITLVPKHPNLIGKVI
-792 GVYNNQFKH
+792 AVYNNQFKH
-801 TIYFDKTTV
+801 TIYFDRYNIT
-810 MEGGIVTIPDAMI
+810 EDGIVIIPDAMI
-823 DNKNA
+823 DNMNA

-834 DGNYIPF
+834 DGTYIPF
-841 EFVNDN
+841 RFIDDN
-847 TLNNKFGSTLKIDIS
+847 TSNNKFGNTLKIDLRGIPA
-862 INSTDYDDYNKFK
+862 DYTNFK
-875 FVHVPIKL
+875 FVHIPVKL
-883 MKSHIEIASSLSYMG
+883 TNCSVRLGNNLSYMG
-898 PVNKSGT
+898 PVNQEGT
-905 INETIWSAFN
+905 DNNSIWSDFN
-915 PESPEDGVIFSTHLE
+915 PESLEDGIIFGKTNFIGYS
-930 DDVMTIYQPL
+930 QPL
-940 EHETTMIF
+940 EHETTMF
-948 TYRNQTSPFRM
+948 FAPQNQN
-959 FSDSSKKTMT
+959 SDCYMLSNSSRKTMT
-969 KLYRYYEGIK
+969 TGFVYFEGLK
-979 VSEINAEKV
+979 TLAINV
-988 TIYNDLYLGG
+988 NLTSFNDIYLGG
-998 VLDLPIYAGL
+998 VLDATIYYEL
-1008 YDLTVQDAII
+1008 DDYTTQDNII
-1018 DASNLV
+1018 AATNLV
-1024 E
+1024 G